1 MDEQIHP
8 TLKQPWTTNV
18 RLPRRRECFALQCI
32 CNAEIEIAADGRSSA
47 RVAAHCCGLSGGA
60 NQTHQTKEKIM
71 TQLMTQRDLESLLKV
86 CRLRAKAAKD
96 KTTEL
101 AAERRAE
108 FEKQLATI
116 FARDS
121 DEVWKKLNEDADE
134 FEAITNVK
142 IAQRSREL
150 GIPAAFAPR
159 RSSYWAGR
167 HENAGKD
174 RRMELTKVAY
184 RRIESDEKAAKA
196 AIDAASGDIQLR
208 LLADGLETAAAK
220 AFLESMPAPEQ
231 LMPVFTVAEIQKQL
245 PSKNA

>member
-1 MDEQIHP
+1 
-8 TLKQPWTTNV
+8 
-18 RLPRRRECFALQCI
+18 
-32 CNAEIEIAADGRSSA
+32 
-47 RVAAHCCGLSGGA
+47 
-60 NQTHQTKEKIM
+60 M
-71 TQLMTQRDLESLLKV
+71 TQLMTQRDRESLLKV

-96 KTTEL
+96 KTTAL

-116 FARDS
+116 FAWDS
-121 DEVWKKLNEDADE
+121 DEVWERLNNAADE
-134 FEAITNVK
+134 FEATINVQ

-150 GIPAAFAPR
+150 GIPAEFAPR
-159 RSSYWAGR
+159 RYSGWMGR

-174 RRMELTKVAY
+174 RRTELTKVAY

-196 AIDAASGDIQLR
+196 AIDAASADIQVR

-231 LMPVFTVAEIQKQL
+231 LMPVVTVAEIQKQL
-245 PSKNA
+245 PSKSA